1 LTDDYCC
8 MHRRRANPRLWRFAY
23 LCLTTALAR
32 TTSRRS
38 LQLRRP
44 CRLLFD
50 VRPLLSL
57 FIMSVADNTRWR
69 RQSNRPKQFVL
80 HRKHKLE
87 RRMSQGGLKFEHH
100 VRGSRSEY
108 DESPGRLIFFF
119 GTDDIQPGTL
129 SQSAIPNPSELS
141 NDSVL

>member
-1 LTDDYCC
+1 MITVACIEGVQTVL
-8 MHRRRANPRLWRFAY
+8 PLWRFAY

-57 FIMSVADNTRWR
+57 FIMSVADNTRWL
-69 RQSNRPKQFVL
+69 RQSNRPKQLVL
-80 HRKHKLE
+80 HRKHRLE
-87 RRMSQGGLKFEHH
+87 RRMSQGGLKFEHQ
-100 VRGSRSEY
+100 VRGCRSTY
-108 DESPGRLIFFF
+108 ESPGRLIFF
-119 GTDDIQPGTL
+119 GADDTQPGTL
-129 SQSAIPNPSELS
+129 SQSAVPNPSKLS
-141 NDSVL
+141 NYSVL